1 MGTGPASCHEKFN
14 GKMSLLLQAHHLSS
28 ETGPSGRTAVF
39 VEKLALTL
47 LVGYELDS
55 KRQLFY
61 HHIYPRVTSF
71 LSGLVLPTL
80 CLG

>member
-1 MGTGPASCHEKFN
+1 M
-14 GKMSLLLQAHHLSS
+14 
-28 ETGPSGRTAVF
+28 F

-80 CLG
+80 YLG